1 MCCEEKGELIMQNF
15 IIDPQVFYW
24 INVLGIMQTVL
35 AIFGAI
41 NICVAIG
48 FIIAWVYNH
57 VQYTAYDCEDNKEY
71 AAICKKISIITGLIG
86 TIMIVLSIFIPGKTT
101 SIEMLVAKTAT
112 FDNVNWTVQQVK
124 EVVDYIVKA
133 LQSV

>member
-1 MCCEEKGELIMQNF
+1 MQNF

-41 NICVAIG
+41 SIGVAIG

-57 VQYTAYDCEDNKEY
+57 VEYNAYDCEDNKEY
-71 AAICKKISIITGLIG
+71 AAICKKISIITILIG

>member
-1 MCCEEKGELIMQNF
+1 MQNF
-15 IIDPQVFYW
+15 IINPQVFYW

-41 NICVAIG
+41 NIGITIG

-57 VQYTAYDCEDNKEY
+57 VEYNTYSCEVNEKY
-71 AAICKKISIITGLIG
+71 AAICKKVSIITGLIG

>member
-1 MCCEEKGELIMQNF
+1 MQNF
-15 IIDPQVFYW
+15 IINPQVFYW

-41 NICVAIG
+41 NIGITIG
-48 FIIAWVYNH
+48 FIIAWIYNN
-57 VQYTAYDCEDNKEY
+57 VEYNAYRCVVNKRY
-71 AAICKKISIITGLIG
+71 AAICKKVSIITGLIG
-86 TIMIVLSIFIPGKTT
+86 TIMIALSIFIPGKTT

-124 EVVDYIVKA
+124 EVVDYIIKA